1 MLLNGGGRVIPSFAG
16 AALRAT
22 ILGLCGIV
30 AGVYLLTSFASVGYP
45 YLLEW
50 MEGGTAEGIHRILTG
65 QPLYVRPT
73 LDYTPYIYPPLY
85 FWLSGGAAVLI
96 GNELLAARAVSFV
109 STLLGRRCPLCR
121 NPQDCDRAGCRRGAA
136 AFLWHCRRSA
146 VSRLL
151 RAERPL
157 VQSRKGRQP
166 LRRSAA
172 PRFLVD
178 PR

>member
-1 MLLNGGGRVIPSFAG
+1 MLLNGGGRVNPSFAG

-30 AGVYLLTSFASVGYP
+30 AGVYLLTSFASIGP

-85 FWLSGGAAVLI
+85 FWLSGGAAALI
-96 GNELLAARAVSFV
+96 GDELLAARAVSFV
-109 STLLGRRCPLCR
+109 STLLAAGLLYAGSSRIATALAMGLSPQRCI
-121 NPQDCDRAGCRRGAA
+121 
-136 AFLWHCRRSA
+136 
-146 VSRLL
+146 
-151 RAERPL
+151 
-157 VQSRKGRQP
+157 
-166 LRRSAA
+166 SAA
-172 PRFLVD
+172 TS
-178 PR
+178 